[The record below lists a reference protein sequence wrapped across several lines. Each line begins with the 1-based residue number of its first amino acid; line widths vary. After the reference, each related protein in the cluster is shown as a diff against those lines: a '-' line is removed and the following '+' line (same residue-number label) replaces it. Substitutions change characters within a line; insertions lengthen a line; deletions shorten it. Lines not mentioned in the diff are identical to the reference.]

1 MREQGNKIQF
11 HLWPFNSISTSSA
24 FKNMVTG
31 HPGFVGSSANTS
43 VMFTCGSCYG
53 RDGLLALP
61 GSNLGLFRLLGG
73 FHPSMGELQK

>member
-1 MREQGNKIQF
+1 
-11 HLWPFNSISTSSA
+11 
-24 FKNMVTG
+24 MVTG